1 MGEYRTPQ
9 KRAIR
14 RGTQKVNK
22 MGRAAKKVGFVKKGS
37 VKRLKGIVKIDLK
50 RNVITLFS
58 K

>member
-22 MGRAAKKVGFVKKGS
+22 MGRAAKKVGFVKRGVWNVWKG
-37 VKRLKGIVKIDLK
+37 L
-50 RNVITLFS
+50 
-58 K
+58 